1 MGLLVSHYEAN
12 PITNNNIRIDAVSG
26 TLTKT
31 FRESYFVRFQR
42 GSKMECYYLT
52 EDIAKN
58 TKGKEIIILQIM
70 LAFDNNYI
78 VEVIN
83 KEDYDKMFNNN
94 LESDVN

>member
-31 FRESYFVRFQR
+31 FRESYFVRFQK
-42 GSKMECYYLT
+42 GSEMEYYYLT

-58 TKGKEIIILQIM
+58 AKGKEIIILQIM

-94 LESDVN
+94 LESEVN